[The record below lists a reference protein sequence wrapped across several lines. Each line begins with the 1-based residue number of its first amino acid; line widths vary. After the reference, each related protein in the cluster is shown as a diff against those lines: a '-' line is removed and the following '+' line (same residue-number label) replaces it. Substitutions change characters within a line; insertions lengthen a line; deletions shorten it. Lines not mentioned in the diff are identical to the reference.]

1 MKPNKKHLFEM
12 DYHNTKNMFETIEN
26 IQYPGFKINQGRAY
40 EISKINEKLNRLK

>member
-26 IQYPGFKINQGRAY
+26 IQYPGFGINQRWAD
-40 EISKINEKLNRLK
+40 EISKIKEN